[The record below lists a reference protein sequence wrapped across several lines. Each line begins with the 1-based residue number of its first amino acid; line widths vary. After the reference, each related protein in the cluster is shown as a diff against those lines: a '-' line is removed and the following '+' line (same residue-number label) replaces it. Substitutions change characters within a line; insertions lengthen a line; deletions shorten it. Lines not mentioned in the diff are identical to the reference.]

1 MLSSSCLVAVSS
13 TYRFNSLKQQAMQD
27 TLDSDKQIIVRPCE
41 ERIGKDILA
50 FDRKVEIA
58 AELSNY
64 ELTFS
69 IGNP

>member
-1 MLSSSCLVAVSS
+1 
-13 TYRFNSLKQQAMQD
+13 MQD